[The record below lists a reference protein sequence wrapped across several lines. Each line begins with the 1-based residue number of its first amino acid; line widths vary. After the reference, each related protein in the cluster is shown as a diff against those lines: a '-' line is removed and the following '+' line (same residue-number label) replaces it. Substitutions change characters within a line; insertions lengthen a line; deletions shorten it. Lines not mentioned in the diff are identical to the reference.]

1 VKEIIYSILFGIV
14 AVAGIVWGIWY
25 ENFYGEEP
33 KINSSE
39 DTDFD
44 DEEPDNSNPFEK
56 EYDYLLKFV

>member
-1 VKEIIYSILFGIV
+1 MKEIIYSILFGIV

-25 ENFYGEEP
+25 ENFSGEEP

-56 EYDYLLKFV
+56 E